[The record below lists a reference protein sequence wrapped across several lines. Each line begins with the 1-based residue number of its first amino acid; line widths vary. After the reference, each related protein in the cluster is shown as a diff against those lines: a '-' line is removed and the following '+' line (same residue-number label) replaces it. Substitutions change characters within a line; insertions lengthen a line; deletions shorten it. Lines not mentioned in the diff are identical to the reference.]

1 MFNPLVDSFEDLNDT
16 QLQEKIQDLS
26 RRYFQTRNPE
36 LQNQIAVILDMFKQ
50 EQTTRLYKKQNS
62 DNDDEDSDLDN
73 LINID

>member
-1 MFNPLVDSFEDLNDT
+1 MFNPLVDSFEDLTDT

-36 LQNQIAVILDMFKQ
+36 LQNQIIVMLDMFKQ
-50 EQTTRLYKKQNS
+50 EQTARLYKKQNS

-73 LINID
+73 LININ

>member
-36 LQNQIAVILDMFKQ
+36 LQNQIIVMLDMFKQ
-50 EQTTRLYKKQNS
+50 EQTARLYKKQNS

-73 LINID
+73 LININ

>member
-26 RRYFQTRNPE
+26 RRYFQTRNPG
-36 LQNQIAVILDMFKQ
+36 LQNQIVVMLDMFKQ
-50 EQTTRLYKKQNS
+50 EQTARLYKKQNS
-62 DNDDEDSDLDN
+62 DNDEDSDLDN

>member
-1 MFNPLVDSFEDLNDT
+1 MFNPLVDSFEDLTET

-50 EQTTRLYKKQNS
+50 EQITRLYKKQNS
-62 DNDDEDSDLDN
+62 DNDEDSDLDN
-73 LINID
+73 LININ

>member
-36 LQNQIAVILDMFKQ
+36 LQNQIIVMLDMFKQ
-50 EQTTRLYKKQNS
+50 EQTARLYKKQNY

>member
-1 MFNPLVDSFEDLNDT
+1 MFNPLLDNFDDLTDT

-50 EQTTRLYKKQNS
+50 EQTTRLYKNQNS
-62 DNDDEDSDLDN
+62 DNDEDSDLDN